1 MVRDTRTQKS
11 TIRRRGHHGQ
21 SLLEF
26 ALLIPILLLFVFG
39 ALDLG
44 RAFFS
49 VVVIQNATRAGARE
63 GITLSNANPSARN
76 NRIVSMTVQEAH
88 AGGIT
93 ITNGMV
99 AVTCPHP
106 DPLTNGGCTTGNP
119 LRVTVAYP
127 FNLTLN
133 WLLPVSMTF
142 ERYTEMRTP

>member
-1 MVRDTRTQKS
+1 MGNNTHNHNTNQRMIGRK
-11 TIRRRGHHGQ
+11 GQ

-63 GITLSNANPSARN
+63 GITLSNNNPTARN
-76 NRIVSMTVQEAH
+76 TRIVQMTIQEAQG
-88 AGGIT
+88 GGIA
-93 ITNGMV
+93 ITNAMV

-106 DPLTNGGCTTGNP
+106 EPLINGGCTRSDP

-127 FNLTLN
+127 FTLTLN

-142 ERYTEMRTP
+142 ERYTEMMVP